1 MGSQRGVNAFAFV
14 LSLGRR
20 GRGVTEGGG
29 RRRRETGRKGK
40 ESVTGRKARTDEGRG
55 PGMTWRKAREEETE
69 KREKRDSR
77 REERERERRG
87 AFRRSFRW

>member
-1 MGSQRGVNAFAFV
+1 MERG
-14 LSLGRR
+14 
-20 GRGVTEGGG
+20 
-29 RRRRETGRKGK
+29 RETGRKGK

-69 KREKRDSR
+69 KREKEIAGGRSA
-77 REERERERRG
+77 RERRG